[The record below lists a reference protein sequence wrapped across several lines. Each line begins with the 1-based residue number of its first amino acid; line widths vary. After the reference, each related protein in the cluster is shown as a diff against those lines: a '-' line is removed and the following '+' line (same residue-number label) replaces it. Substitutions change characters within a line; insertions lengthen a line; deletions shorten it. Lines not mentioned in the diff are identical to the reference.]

1 MRNAIKN
8 LANFV
13 LFIVFITQITACKK
27 KDPDSEL
34 SKPLETWSNTLIA
47 KVPSNAFSIVYW
59 DTNKAAY
66 EKYLASSWG
75 AGNSRTINE
84 NLAVNNPFVN
94 PFLIKDFLDT
104 IKKSG
109 YSIDETAWDEI
120 FSENVLFATTEETEN
135 GSNLYFG
142 LLIKSKD
149 RKGLYKFIDAL
160 KQTATEQGSL
170 KAISSQSKNI
180 DSFGIELSDA
190 ENKSTTKTLYFSRK
204 DDLAVIASSSKNLE
218 AILNSTSSD
227 LPTMLRSPEYKRAVK
242 GFPTS
247 KNIFSLT
254 YFDLNVLRENLPTTI
269 PSSWAAKVSKVP
281 FSTFVMTTSMDKELS
296 YNMRLLSNEEHE
308 TTQFIASNIA
318 QSSVEK
324 TLKSADANALAMLSV
339 DGVTAKS
346 IIGNINVVSGLVGE
360 NIDKVFADLK
370 RVSIIGKIGMPLPDI
385 MIVVESSSAE
395 KESELLKR
403 MISSVISAGGNS
415 SVWQRTTSDKNPIDY
430 INSPMP
436 GMKIYVATADNL
448 TFISTSEN
456 MIKSA
461 IFSSEGSKDFTAQLP
476 KSTRAAYAKD
486 KSVVN
491 LYIDFAEVASF
502 MERIGGAVG
511 MYIPNEPR
519 LKEFLEPKGIERIRQ
534 SGALVASVTVD
545 EDHSFRIRAAYAKK
559 KR

>member
-8 LANFV
+8 LAIFV
-13 LFIVFITQITACKK
+13 LFIVFVSQIAACKK
-27 KDPDSEL
+27 KEPDSEL

-66 EKYLASSWG
+66 EKYLASNWG

-109 YSIDETAWDEI
+109 YSIDETAWDDI
-120 FSENVLFATTEETEN
+120 FSENVLFATTEEAEN
-135 GSNLYFG
+135 GTNLYFG
-142 LLIKSKD
+142 LLIKSRD
-149 RKGLYKFIDAL
+149 RKGLYRFVDAL
-160 KQTATEQGSL
+160 KQTATEHGSL
-170 KAISSQSKNI
+170 KVIPSQSKNI

-204 DDLAVIASSSKNLE
+204 DDLAIIASSSKNLE

-227 LPTMLRSPEYKRAVK
+227 LPTMLRSPEYKKAIK

-254 YFDLNVLRENLPTTI
+254 YFDLNVLRENLPPTI
-269 PSSWAAKVSKVP
+269 SASWAAKVPKFP
-281 FSTFVMTTSMDKELS
+281 FSTLVMTTSMDKELS
-296 YNMRLLSNEEHE
+296 YNLRLLIDEEHE
-308 TTQFIASNIA
+308 SAKLIASNVS

-324 TLKSADANALAMLSV
+324 TLKAADANSLAMFSI

-346 IIGNINVVSGLVGE
+346 IISSINFINGLLGE
-360 NIDKVFADLK
+360 NLDKVFADLK
-370 RVSIIGKIGMPLPDI
+370 RISIIGKIGKPLPDL

-403 MISSVISAGGNS
+403 MISSIVSTGGSS
-415 SVWQRTTSDKNPIDY
+415 SVWQRTASDKNPIDY
-430 INSPMP
+430 ISSPMP
-436 GMKIYVATADNL
+436 GMKIYVSTADNL

-461 IFSSEGSKDFTAQLP
+461 IFASEGSKDFTAHLP
-476 KSTRAAYAKD
+476 KSTRATYAKD
-486 KSVVN
+486 KSVAN

-519 LKEFLEPKGIERIRQ
+519 LKEFLEPQGIERIRQ
-534 SGALVASVTVD
+534 SGALVASVAVD
-545 EDHSFRIRAAYAKK
+545 EDQSFRIRAAYAKK